1 MFAGINDI
9 LDRWTWDTVIRRFQ
23 RFYEHLRLKSPTA
36 QIVIAGILPIL
47 PDRWVNPVPTKEDWE
62 AVKAFNTTIRIVN
75 WRLAEV
81 AALKKNFRFVS
92 WPAFS
97 DPYVHL
103 LARDGL
109 HTSYEGTAIV
119 AHKFRRVCRQL
130 SNEVQ
135 LSTWPPLHSTET
147 TITIS
152 TEKKKK
158 STTTP
163 NSPATEKKKTAIIS
177 TSSEAEKTKKK
188 NKKRKKKSVTIIP
201 TSKTTKKKI
210 RRRLRSPLLIPRLR
224 RRRKQRPSRPP
235 LRLHLRLRRGRKRRS
250 LRPTSRSRRR
260 RPRTLLK

>member
-62 AVKAFNTTIRIVN
+62 EVKAFNTTIRIVN

-119 AHKFRRVCRQL
+119 AHKLRRVCRQL

-163 NSPATEKKKTAIIS
+163 NSPATEKKRR
-177 TSSEAEKTKKK
+177 SS
-188 NKKRKKKSVTIIP
+188 
-201 TSKTTKKKI
+201 
-210 RRRLRSPLLIPRLR
+210 
-224 RRRKQRPSRPP
+224 
-235 LRLHLRLRRGRKRRS
+235 RLHLRLRR
-250 LRPTSRSRRR
+250 RRR
-260 RPRTLLK
+260 RIRKERRRA